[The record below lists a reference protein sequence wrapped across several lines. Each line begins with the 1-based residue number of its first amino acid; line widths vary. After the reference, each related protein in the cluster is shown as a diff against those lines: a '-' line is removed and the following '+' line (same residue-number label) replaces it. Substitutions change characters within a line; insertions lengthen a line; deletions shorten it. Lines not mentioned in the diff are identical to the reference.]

1 MEDVLRGKCTNV
13 TNGQIMSTDCGQMR
27 FATWKFFRCF
37 WLGGGGAGG
46 RIGCSR
52 EGLDKVTINHKQ
64 LTINHL
70 PLTINYKLSTI
81 NQGLWKRS
89 STFGWTIPILMDLC
103 CFQGE
108 GSRYDQKKTSTSL
121 HQGLTLHHSPHLT
134 SPPRPH
140 WGKEMPKNAG
150 DRPMVGYLQQAFV
163 KDLEMV
169 RTSSHFWSWNPF
181 GWFEITI
188 IRSSCFR

>member
-121 HQGLTLHHSPHLT
+121 HQGRTLHQSPHLT
-134 SPPRPH
+134 SLLHQGLTGRR
-140 WGKEMPKNAG
+140 KCQRMLVT
-150 DRPMVGYLQQAFV
+150 DRWWDTCNKPLQRIW
-163 KDLEMV
+163 K
-169 RTSSHFWSWNPF
+169 W
-181 GWFEITI
+181 
-188 IRSSCFR
+188 